1 MRISSTKAVK
11 KLILYLPSRRRKQL
25 FFLIILML
33 LGGLAEIVSLG
44 LIVPFLAFLIDPLK
58 ALEVPIVSMAANIL
72 AITDTG
78 DLRWTFTILFA
89 MAAIFSGSLRLIL
102 IAATARIVFGVGHE
116 LGAEVYRK
124 AISQSYSVHIAKNS
138 SEIIGGLNKVEPL
151 VFILYG
157 ILNGISAALI
167 SLAILVTLLVI
178 SPSFTA
184 ITIFGLGGTYAVL
197 MLFTKRRLA
206 NNAETISSALDHRVK
221 ITQEGLG
228 SIRDIILD
236 QAHQYFINRFNLID
250 RKFRLAQASNLIIG
264 PSPKFAIEALGMVLI
279 AFFAYI
285 SVSINDGLTSVIPTL
300 GAMALGAQRLLPLI
314 QLIYTGIVNLKGQED
329 LVIDVINLI
338 EQPIENNHLK
348 ELKALKF
355 SNEIVFEKVE
365 FSFNES
371 SAKVLQGLSFSISKG
386 NRVGFLGPTG
396 SGKSTALDLLMGLL
410 VPTSGR
416 ILVDGQQL
424 NGDQSLQWQKNISH
438 VPQDLYLLDASF
450 SENIAF
456 GIPVD
461 EIDQDIVMHAAKSA
475 DIHEFII
482 KQPAGYKTVV
492 GERGTSLSGGQR
504 QRIGIARALFK
515 KNQVLVLDEA
525 TSALDVETEK
535 SVMSSIEKIDRNI
548 TIVMIAHRLT
558 TLKHCDFIYKLEDGR
573 ITENIDP
580 NSIN

>member
-1 MRISSTKAVK
+1 MSISSTEAIK
-11 KLILYLPSRRRKQL
+11 KLILYLPPRRRKQL
-25 FFLIILML
+25 YFLIILML
-33 LGGLAEIVSLG
+33 FGGLAEIVSLG

-72 AITDTG
+72 AISDTS
-78 DLRWTFTILFA
+78 DLRWTFTIFFA
-89 MAAIFSGSLRLIL
+89 MAAMFSGSLRLLL
-102 IAATARIVFGVGHE
+102 IATTARIVFGIGHE

-124 AISQSYSVHIAKNS
+124 AIYQPYSVHIATNS

-157 ILNGISAALI
+157 ILNATSAALI
-167 SLAILVTLLVI
+167 SLAILATLLVI

-206 NNAETISSALDHRVK
+206 NNAETISSALDSRVK

-236 QAHQYFINRFNLID
+236 QAHGYFINRFNSID

-279 AFFAYI
+279 AFFAYV
-285 SVSINDGLTSVIPTL
+285 SVSVNDGLTSIIPTL

-329 LVIDVINLI
+329 LVIDVIGLI
-338 EQPIENNHLK
+338 EQPIENENLR

-355 SNEIVFEKVE
+355 SNNIVFEEVG
-365 FSFNES
+365 FSFNDS

-416 ILVDGQQL
+416 IVVDGKQL
-424 NGDQSLQWQKNISH
+424 IGEKSLQWQKNISH

-456 GIPVD
+456 GIPV
-461 EIDQDIVMHAAKSA
+461 EKIDQVTVVQVAKSA

-482 KQPAGYKTVV
+482 KQPEGYKTVV
-492 GERGTSLSGGQR
+492 GERGTRLSGGQR

-535 SVMSSIEKIDRNI
+535 SVMSSIDKIDRNI

-558 TLKHCDFIYKLEDGR
+558 TLKHCDFIYKLEDGK
-573 ITENIDP
+573 ITE
-580 NSIN
+580 SINPDSIN

>member
-492 GERGTSLSGGQR
+492 GERGTRLSGGQR